1 MKKKICKETKETIP
15 SSQKIEKFYS
25 SSRGLIFAL
34 IVLIGN
40 GFHPIINNLRPE
52 EFSSTIFVLQMSI
65 WEFLCAFIVLLFQ
78 KRKKTKE
85 SNSAV
90 NKNSDQIC
98 YSKKSLIF
106 RMLMIGLIFSIATY
120 GYVEGLKKAGSI
132 SGSIA
137 LKISPLYAFIVGFLF
152 LHEKIDVKQ
161 ILITFFMLFGIYYL
175 GTNGTFQ
182 IDQFSIGFAILLV
195 VPLLWTIAHALTKPL
210 LENEILVPNQ
220 VIFIRT
226 GIISLSFLI
235 INLIAIGWNELFLSF
250 INPNFLFFSF
260 LMGFT
265 YFFMHFS
272 WYSSITSIDLSYAS
286 ALVTPSPA
294 ITTMI
299 AILLKL
305 EDIHPYQI
313 IGMIWAFIGLYGL
326 ILINNKRPEKKE
338 KEKKEKE
345 KKKEKQLI

>member
-1 MKKKICKETKETIP
+1 MNQKICKDIETKLP
-15 SSQKIEKFYS
+15 STQNIEKFYN

-40 GFHPIINNLRPE
+40 GIHPIINNLRPE

-65 WEFLCAFIVLLFQ
+65 WEFLCSFIVFLIQ
-78 KRKKTKE
+78 KIKKRKNLKSVVETR
-85 SNSAV
+85 SVSG
-90 NKNSDQIC
+90 QIC
-98 YSKKSLIF
+98 YSKKHLFF
-106 RMLMIGLIFSIATY
+106 RMLIIGLIFAIATY
-120 GYVEGLKKAGSI
+120 GYVEGLKLAGSI

-137 LKISPLYAFIVGFLF
+137 LKISPIYAIIIGFLF
-152 LHEKIDVKQ
+152 LREKINFKQ

-175 GTNGTFQ
+175 GTNGTFL

-195 VPLLWTIAHALTKPL
+195 VPLLWIIAHALTKQL
-210 LENEILVPNQ
+210 LENKILVPNQ

-235 INLIAIGWNELFLSF
+235 INLIVIGGNELLLSF
-250 INPNFLFFSF
+250 INPSFLLFSF

-294 ITTMI
+294 ITTLLVF
-299 AILLKL
+299 LLKM
-305 EDIHPYQI
+305 EEFHYYQL
-313 IGMIWAFIGLYGL
+313 IGMIWAFVGLYAL
-326 ILINNKRPEKKE
+326 ILINKKSPEKKE
-338 KEKKEKE
+338 KEKKR
-345 KKKEKQLI
+345 KKKIT

>member
-1 MKKKICKETKETIP
+1 MNQKICTDIETKLP
-15 SSQKIEKFYS
+15 STQNIEKFYN

-40 GFHPIINNLRPE
+40 GIHPIINNLRPE

-65 WEFLCAFIVLLFQ
+65 WEFLCAFIVLIIQ
-78 KRKKTKE
+78 KIKKKKNLKSVVTK
-85 SNSAV
+85 SVSG
-90 NKNSDQIC
+90 QIC
-98 YSKKSLIF
+98 YSKKHLFF
-106 RMLMIGLIFSIATY
+106 RMLTIGLIFSIATY
-120 GYVEGLKKAGSI
+120 GYVEGLKLAGSI

-137 LKISPLYAFIVGFLF
+137 LKISPIYAIIIGFIFLG
-152 LHEKIDVKQ
+152 EKINFKQ
-161 ILITFFMLFGIYYL
+161 IFITIFMLFGIYYL

-182 IDQFSIGFAILLV
+182 MDQFSIGFAILLV
-195 VPLLWTIAHALTKPL
+195 VPLLWIIAHALTKQL
-210 LENEILVPNQ
+210 LENKIFVPNQ

-235 INLIAIGWNELFLSF
+235 INLIGSGWNELLLSF
-250 INPNFLFFSF
+250 INPSFLLFSF

-294 ITTMI
+294 ITTFFVF
-299 AILLKL
+299 LLKM
-305 EDIHPYQI
+305 EEFHYYQL
-313 IGMIWAFIGLYGL
+313 IGMIWAFVGLYAL
-326 ILINNKRPEKKE
+326 ILINKKSPEKKE
-338 KEKKEKE
+338 KEKKR
-345 KKKEKQLI
+345 KKKNN

>member
-1 MKKKICKETKETIP
+1 MNEICIETETKLP
-15 SSQKIEKFYS
+15 SSQNIEKFYS

-34 IVLIGN
+34 VVLIGN
-40 GFHPIINNLRPE
+40 GIHPIINNLRPD

-65 WEFLCAFIVLLFQ
+65 WEFLCAFIVLSIQ
-78 KRKKTKE
+78 KIKKNKKKILDSTDT
-85 SNSAV
+85 V
-90 NKNSDQIC
+90 NKNSSQIC
-98 YSKKSLIF
+98 YSKKHLIF
-106 RMLMIGLIFSIATY
+106 RMLTIGLIFAIATF
-120 GYVEGLKKAGSI
+120 GYVEGLKLAGSI

-137 LKISPLYAFIVGFLF
+137 LKISPIYAIIIGFLF
-152 LHEKIDVKQ
+152 LGEKINVKQ

-182 IDQFSIGFAILLV
+182 IDQFSIGFAILLL
-195 VPLLWTIAHALTKPL
+195 VPLLWTVAHAITKPL
-210 LENEILVPNQ
+210 LENKILVPNQ

-235 INLIAIGWNELFLSF
+235 INLILIGWKELLLSF
-250 INPNFLFFSF
+250 LNPSFLFFSF

-272 WYSSITSIDLSYAS
+272 WYSSITMIDLSYAS

-294 ITTMI
+294 VTTLL
-299 AILLKL
+299 AILLKQ
-305 EDIHPYQI
+305 ENFYYYQL

-326 ILINNKRPEKKE
+326 ILINKSHEKKE
-338 KEKKEKE
+338 KGKKR
-345 KKKEKQLI
+345 KKKSN

>member
-1 MKKKICKETKETIP
+1 MNQKVCKETKETKETKS
-15 SSQKIEKFYS
+15 SSQKIAQYNS

-40 GFHPIINNLRPE
+40 GLHPIINNLRPG

-65 WEFLCAFIVLLFQ
+65 WEFLCALIVLIIQ
-78 KRKKTKE
+78 KRNKKVNSE
-85 SNSAV
+85 SV
-90 NKNSDQIC
+90 N
-98 YSKKSLIF
+98 SKKSRQKCFSKKNIIF
-106 RMLMIGLIFSIATY
+106 RMLIVGFLFSIATY
-120 GYVEGLKKAGSI
+120 GYVEGLKEAGSI

-137 LKISPLYAFIVGFLF
+137 LKISPIYAIIIGFLF
-152 LHEKIDVKQ
+152 LGEKLNIKP
-161 ILITFFMLFGIYYL
+161 ILITLFMLLGIYYL
-175 GTNGTFQ
+175 GTNGTFLL
-182 IDQFSIGFAILLV
+182 DQFSIGFAILLV

-210 LENEILVPNQ
+210 LENKILIPNQ

-235 INLIAIGWNELFLSF
+235 INLFIYDWNELLLSF
-250 INPNFLFFSF
+250 INPSFLLFSF

-272 WYSSITSIDLSYAS
+272 WYSSIIIIDLSYAS

-294 ITTMI
+294 ITTLI
-299 AILLKL
+299 AFLLKM
-305 EDIHPYQI
+305 EDFHTYQL

-326 ILINNKRPEKKE
+326 IIINKNPEKK
-338 KEKKEKE
+338 
-345 KKKEKQLI
+345 KKKEKKSIT

>member
-1 MKKKICKETKETIP
+1 MNKICIETEIKLP
-15 SSQKIEKFYS
+15 SSQNIEKFYK

-40 GFHPIINNLRPE
+40 GIHPIINNLRPD

-78 KRKKTKE
+78 KRKEKG
-85 SNSAV
+85 NSPNTS
-90 NKNSDQIC
+90 NKNSSQIC
-98 YSKKSLIF
+98 YSKKHLIL
-106 RMLMIGLIFSIATY
+106 RMLIIGLIFSIATY
-120 GYVEGLKKAGSI
+120 GYVEGLKEAGSI

-137 LKISPLYAFIVGFLF
+137 LKISPIYAIIIGFMF
-152 LHEKIDVKQ
+152 LREKINVKQ
-161 ILITFFMLFGIYYL
+161 LLITFLMLFGIYYL

-182 IDQFSIGFAILLV
+182 MDQFSMGFAILLI
-195 VPLLWTIAHALTKPL
+195 VPLLWTIAHALTKSL
-210 LENEILVPNQ
+210 LENNIFVPNQ
-220 VIFIRT
+220 VIFIRS

-235 INLIAIGWNELFLSF
+235 INLIIIGWNELLLSF

-294 ITTMI
+294 ITTLLT
-299 AILLKL
+299 ILLKI
-305 EDIHPYQI
+305 EDFYYYQL
-313 IGMIWAFIGLYGL
+313 IGMVWAFVGLYAL
-326 ILINNKRPEKKE
+326 ILINKSHEKK
-338 KEKKEKE
+338 KKE
-345 KKKEKQLI
+345 KKKE

>member
-1 MKKKICKETKETIP
+1 MNQKICTETKEIKS
-15 SSQKIEKFYS
+15 SSQNIAQFNS

-52 EFSSTIFVLQMSI
+52 EFSSTIFVMQMSI
-65 WEFLCAFIVLLFQ
+65 WEFICAFIVFIIQ
-78 KRKKTKE
+78 KRNKKV
-85 SNSAV
+85 NSDGAIS
-90 NKNSDQIC
+90 KNSSQIC
-98 YSKKSLIF
+98 FSKKNLIF
-106 RMLMIGLIFSIATY
+106 RMLIVGFLFSIATY
-120 GYVEGLKKAGSI
+120 GYVEGLKEAGSI

-137 LKISPLYAFIVGFLF
+137 LKISPIYAIIIGFLF
-152 LHEKIDVKQ
+152 LGEKLKIKP
-161 ILITFFMLFGIYYL
+161 ILITLFMLLGIYYL
-175 GTNGTFQ
+175 GTNGTFL

-195 VPLLWTIAHALTKPL
+195 VPFLWTIAHALTKPL
-210 LENEILVPNQ
+210 LENQVLVPNQ

-235 INLIAIGWNELFLSF
+235 INLFIYDWNELLLSF
-250 INPNFLFFSF
+250 INPSFLFFSF

-272 WYSSITSIDLSYAS
+272 WYSSIIIIDLSYAS

-294 ITTMI
+294 ITTLI
-299 AILLKL
+299 AFLLKM
-305 EDIHPYQI
+305 EDFHIYQL

-326 ILINNKRPEKKE
+326 ILINKNPEKKKKKE
-338 KEKKEKE
+338 KEKKEK
-345 KKKEKQLI
+345 KEIT